1 MSKAW
6 TDVVSLGGLQLK
18 NRIVMS
24 ALTRIRCTEEGVP
37 TDLVRE
43 YYTQR
48 TGAGLI
54 LTECVAVSKRGIG
67 YPYQGC
73 LYSKEQAEAWKKVV
87 DSVRSKGTKM
97 FVQIYHAGRVTHP
110 HLNGG
115 FDPIAP
121 SPIRTR
127 EKIPFLPGVEYPVPK

>member
-1 MSKAW
+1 
-6 TDVVSLGGLQLK
+6 VSLGGLQLK